1 MRATGGAICN
11 AEVSVMVNLQDIA
24 AQLRMPGDGNCE
36 RVRAFRSF
44 FRVEAVF
51 RIEARPPASARPHPI
66 TQRV

>member
-1 MRATGGAICN
+1 
-11 AEVSVMVNLQDIA
+11 MVNLQDIA